1 MVSTEEFQKEIP
13 EKLDVLTKLVAVTA
27 NAQTLLGGKSQKD
40 QIKVLA
46 DLGLSRNIIALVVG
60 TTPDAVSVRL
70 SEMKSKQKAE
80 KKSTL
85 SPEEE
90 SEER

>member
-1 MVSTEEFQKEIP
+1 MVSDEEFRKEIL

-27 NAQTLLGGKSQKD
+27 NAQTLLGGRSQKD
-40 QIKVLA
+40 QVKVLA
-46 DLGLSRNIIALVVG
+46 DLGLSRNIIALVVR
-60 TTPDAVSVRL
+60 TTPETVSVRL

-80 KKSTL
+80 KKPLIS
-85 SPEEE
+85 SEEG

>member
-1 MVSTEEFQKEIP
+1 MVSDEEFQKEIL
-13 EKLDVLTKLVAVTA
+13 EKLDALTKLVAVTA

-46 DLGLSRNIIALVVG
+46 DLRLSRNIIALVVG
-60 TTPDAVSVRL
+60 TTPEAVSVRL

-80 KKSTL
+80 KKSIL